1 MKTTVG
7 QKIRKIREARD
18 FTQDNLAFELG
29 ITKSAYSKIERE
41 QSNIS
46 IKRLE
51 QIAKALE
58 VDIVEF
64 FKESNVEETQKTYG
78 FATKGD
84 VEELAKMIQEL
95 VKEISNL
102 KTNIDAKSPAMSK
115 KSKTKKQ

>member
-1 MKTTVG
+1 VKTTVG

-41 QSNIS
+41 QSNVS
-46 IKRLE
+46 VKRLE

-64 FKESNVEETQKTYG
+64 FKETNLEETQRSYG

-95 VKEISNL
+95 AKEISNL
-102 KTNIDAKSPAMSK
+102 KTTINVKSPTIPK
-115 KSKTKKQ
+115 KSKAKK

>member
-64 FKESNVEETQKTYG
+64 FKESNVEETQKSYG
-78 FATKGD
+78 FATKRD

-102 KTNIDAKSPAMSK
+102 KTNMDAKSPAISK
-115 KSKTKKQ
+115 KSKTKK